1 MEAIRKIL
9 MNATDITMAQQYNTH
24 VRAEYAGS
32 PMPPPLTPVPEP
44 IYDTQ
49 VWNFRLDLVTNFYVR
64 KDTLQGVEKGDIV
77 ANIMY
82 EGIVV
87 LEYSPI
93 VEQTLKIA
101 LNNK

>member
-64 KDTLQGVEKGDIV
+64 KNTLEGQDKGDIV
-77 ANIMY
+77 ANVMY
-82 EGIVV
+82 EGLVI
-87 LEYSPI
+87 LQYDPT
-93 VEQTLKIA
+93 VEQVLRVA
-101 LNNK
+101 LNHK